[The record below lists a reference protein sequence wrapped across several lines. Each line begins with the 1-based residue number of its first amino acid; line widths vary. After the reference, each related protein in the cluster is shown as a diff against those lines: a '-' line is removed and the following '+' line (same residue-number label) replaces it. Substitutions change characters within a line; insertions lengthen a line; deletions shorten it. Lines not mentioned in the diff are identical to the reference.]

1 MENASGM
8 GQTIKGL
15 FKLSRP
21 VSTLTGVLI
30 VVLGGYVAGT
40 GAWDKIALAA
50 LATLFVSAS
59 SNAWNDY
66 RDIEIDRIN
75 QPQRPLPSGM
85 VTPRAAL
92 IFSVVMAGLS
102 LIVAAFISPA
112 ALLIAAASNALLYIY
127 SVWLKSTVLLGNV
140 TVALISAM
148 SPVFGGVAAGNP
160 RPSLWL
166 GVIVFVGILGREIL
180 KTLADYEGDRAH
192 GVRTIATAWGP
203 RAARIF
209 FFMVLGATAIVML
222 TPYLLDYYRPIYA
235 YIVAL
240 GVFPI
245 AYYVM
250 VRVHRERSGPQLER
264 LSQLLKYDF
273 LIWFAAVLL
282 GAAV

>member
-1 MENASGM
+1 M

-21 VSTLTGVLI
+21 LSTLTGVLI
-30 VVLGGYVAGT
+30 AALGGYVAGT
-40 GAWDKIALAA
+40 GAWEKVALAA
-50 LATLFVSAS
+50 LATLFVAAS

-75 QPQRPLPSGM
+75 QPRRPLPSGM

-92 IFSVVMAGLS
+92 VFSIVLAVLS
-102 LIVAAFISPA
+102 LIIAALISPL
-112 ALLIAAASNALLYIY
+112 ALVIAVASNALLYLY
-127 SVWLKSTVLLGNV
+127 SIRLKSTVLLGNI

-148 SPVFGGVAAGNP
+148 SPIFGGVAAGNV

-166 GVIVFVGILGREIL
+166 GAIVFVGILGREIL
-180 KTLADYEGDRAH
+180 KTLADYEGDHAH
-192 GVRTIATAWGP
+192 NVRTIATAWGP
-203 RAARIF
+203 RPARIF
-209 FFMVLGATAIVML
+209 FFVVLGVTAVVMFA
-222 TPYLLDYYRPIYA
+222 PYLLDYYRPIYA

-240 GVFPI
+240 GVFPV
-245 AYYVM
+245 AYYVI
-250 VRVHRERSGPQLER
+250 VRVHHERTGPQLER

-273 LIWFAAVLL
+273 LIWFFAVLL

>member
-1 MENASGM
+1 MV
-8 GQTIKGL
+8 QTIKGL
-15 FKLSRP
+15 YKLSRP
-21 VSTLTGVLI
+21 LSTLTGVLA

-40 GAWDKIALAA
+40 GAWGKIALAA

-85 VTPRAAL
+85 VSPRAAL
-92 IFSVVMAGLS
+92 VFSFVLAALS
-102 LIVAAFISPA
+102 LIVSAFISPA
-112 ALLIAAASNALLYIY
+112 ALAIAAGANILLYLY
-127 SVWLKSTVLLGNV
+127 SIRLKSTVLLGNA

-148 SPVFGGVAAGNP
+148 SAVFGGVAAGNY

-166 GVIVFVGILGREIL
+166 GAVIFVGILGREVL
-180 KTLADYEGDRAH
+180 KTLADYEGDLAH
-192 GVRTIATAWGP
+192 DVRTIATVWGP
-203 RAARIF
+203 RAARIAF
-209 FFMVLGATAIVML
+209 FLLLGATAIVML
-222 TPYLLDYYRPIYA
+222 APYLFDFFRPIYA

-240 GVFPI
+240 GVFPV
-245 AYYVM
+245 AYYVI
-250 VRVHRERSGPQLER
+250 VRVHRERTGPQLER

>member
-1 MENASGM
+1 M

-21 VSTLTGVLI
+21 LSTLTGVLA

-75 QPQRPLPSGM
+75 QPQRPLPAGLVS
-85 VTPRAAL
+85 PRAAL
-92 IFSVVMAGLS
+92 VFS
-102 LIVAAFISPA
+102 IVAAVVSIILAAFINPL
-112 ALLIAAASNALLYIY
+112 ALGIAIASNILLYLY
-127 SVWLKSTVLLGNV
+127 SVWLKSTVLLGNMV
-140 TVALISAM
+140 IAFISAM
-148 SPVFGGVAAGNP
+148 SAVFGGVAAGNP

-166 GVIVFVGILGREIL
+166 GAIIFIGILGREVL
-180 KTLADYEGDRAH
+180 KTLADYEGDKAH
-192 GVRTIATAWGP
+192 QVKTIATVWGP
-203 RAARIF
+203 RVARVF
-209 FFMVLGATAIVML
+209 FFVLLGLTAIVML
-222 TPYLLDYYRPIYA
+222 APYYYGQFDPIYA

-240 GVFPI
+240 GVVPVAI
-245 AYYVM
+245 YVII
-250 VRVHRERSGPQLER
+250 RVTRERTGPQLER

-273 LIWFAAVLL
+273 LVWFAAVLL

>member
-1 MENASGM
+1 M
-8 GQTIKGL
+8 GQMIKGL

-21 VSTLTGVLI
+21 VSTLTGVLAVI
-30 VVLGGYVAGT
+30 LGGYVAGT
-40 GAWDKIALAA
+40 GAWDKVALAA
-50 LATLFVSAS
+50 LATLCVSAS

-75 QPQRPLPSGM
+75 QPRRPLPSGM

-92 IFSVVMAGLS
+92 IFSIVMAALS
-102 LIVAAFISPA
+102 MTLAAFISPA
-112 ALLIAAASNALLYIY
+112 ALLIAFASNAILYVY
-127 SVWLKSTVLLGNV
+127 SVWLKSTVLVGNL

-148 SPVFGGVAAGNP
+148 SPVFGGVAAGNV
-160 RPSLWL
+160 RPALWL
-166 GVIVFVGILGREIL
+166 GAIVFVGILGREVL
-180 KTLADYEGDRAH
+180 KTLADYEGDLANN
-192 GVRTIATAWGP
+192 VRTIATVWGP

-209 FFMVLGATAIVML
+209 FFVLLGATAIVML
-222 TPYLLDYYRPIYA
+222 TPYLLDYYRPVYA

-240 GVFPI
+240 GVFPV

-250 VRVHRERSGPQLER
+250 VSVHRERTGPQLER

>member
-1 MENASGM
+1 M

-21 VSTLTGVLI
+21 LSTLTGVLA

-40 GAWDKIALAA
+40 GQWDKVALAA

-75 QPQRPLPSGM
+75 QPRRPLPSGM
-85 VTPRAAL
+85 ITPRAAL
-92 IFSVVMAGLS
+92 IFSITLAALS
-102 LIVAAFISPA
+102 IAVAALINPT
-112 ALLIAAASNALLYIY
+112 ALAIAVASNILLYVY
-127 SVWLKSTVLLGNV
+127 SIRLKSTVLLGNI

-148 SPVFGGVAAGNP
+148 SPIFGGVAAGNF

-166 GVIVFVGILGREIL
+166 GAIVFVGILGREVL
-180 KTLADYEGDRAH
+180 KTLADYEGDLAH
-192 GVRTIATAWGP
+192 NVRTIATVWGP
-203 RAARIF
+203 RAARIVF
-209 FFMVLGATAIVML
+209 FVLLGATAIIMIA
-222 TPYLLDYYRPIYA
+222 PYLFNLYRPIYA

-240 GVFPI
+240 GVFPV
-245 AYYVM
+245 AYYVI
-250 VRVHRERSGPQLER
+250 VRVHHERTGPQLER